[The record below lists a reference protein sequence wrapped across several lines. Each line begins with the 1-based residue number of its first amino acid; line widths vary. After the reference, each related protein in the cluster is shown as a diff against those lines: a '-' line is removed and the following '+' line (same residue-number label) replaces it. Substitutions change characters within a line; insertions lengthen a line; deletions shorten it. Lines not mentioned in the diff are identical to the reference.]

1 MFIPTNLEVADGVR
15 QNFPAFYAELFD
27 ATIEKMGRKAVVTE
41 YAWQTTS
48 CDPCPTPPLSLDDL
62 ATLGLDVLEGI
73 GARDRARLPARRL
86 DQAERDR
93 ARSRRGRRAVLTAR
107 RRAGC

>member
-1 MFIPTNLEVADGVR
+1 MTDWETLGLEVADGVR

-27 ATIEKMGRKAVVTE
+27 ATIERMGRKAVITE

-62 ATLGLDVLEGI
+62 ATLGLDVIEGI
-73 GARDRARLPARRL
+73 GAAPLPAAPGASGTTKPPL
-86 DQAERDR
+86 EPGS
-93 ARSRRGRRAVLTAR
+93 SRQSAKSGSAPRTS
-107 RRAGC
+107 